1 LRRAANSPPAR
12 YDDRVVGKSV
22 PGYLV
27 AVLALTLA
35 SGVEAHAATGAPSM
49 TLTSSAFTN
58 GGTIPTEFT
67 CSGVDVS
74 PPLSWSGIPAGTES
88 LALTVIDPDAPVK
101 PFTHW
106 VIFDMPAAAT
116 ALPRAVPLAK
126 ELPDGSRQGR
136 NDFHNNGYS
145 GPCPP
150 PGPAH
155 HYHFTVLALDTVL
168 GLPGGI
174 AQPAFADSIQ
184 GHILASGELIGL
196 FGR

>member
-1 LRRAANSPPAR
+1 MLRWP
-12 YDDRVVGKSV
+12 VV
-22 PGYLV
+22 
-27 AVLALTLA
+27 VLALLA
-35 SGVEAHAATGAPSM
+35 VSGAEAHAATTPAQSM
-49 TLTSSAFTN
+49 TLTSTAFTN
-58 GGTIPTEFT
+58 GGIIPTEFT

-74 PPLSWSGIPAGTES
+74 PSLTWSGVPAGAES

-106 VIFDMPAAAT
+106 VIFDIPVAAT
-116 ALPRAVPLAK
+116 GLPRAVPLRK

-136 NDFHNNGYS
+136 NDFHLDGYS

-155 HYHFTVLALDTVL
+155 HYHFMVFALDTVL
-168 GLPGGI
+168 SLPGGV
-174 AQPAFADSIQ
+174 AEPAFADSIQ
-184 GHILASGELIGL
+184 GHVLASGELIGL

>member
-1 LRRAANSPPAR
+1 MRGRVLLLGAVAA
-12 YDDRVVGKSV
+12 
-22 PGYLV
+22 L
-27 AVLALTLA
+27 LALRLTGA
-35 SGVEAHAATGAPSM
+35 EAHAVTTPAGSM
-49 TLTSSAFTN
+49 TLTSPVFTN

-67 CSGVDVS
+67 CSGMDIS
-74 PPLSWSGIPAGTES
+74 PPLTWSGVPATTES

-106 VIFDMPAAAT
+106 LIFDIPVAAT
-116 ALPRAVPLAK
+116 GLARAVPLGK

-136 NDFHNNGYS
+136 NDFHQDGY
-145 GPCPP
+145 GGLCPP

-155 HYHFTVLALDTVL
+155 HYHFTVYALDTVL

-174 AQPAFADSIQ
+174 AEPAFADSIQ
-184 GHILASGELIGL
+184 GHVLAVGELIGL

>member
-1 LRRAANSPPAR
+1 MPRW
-12 YDDRVVGKSV
+12 
-22 PGYLV
+22 LV
-27 AVLALTLA
+27 ALLALLMATGA
-35 SGVEAHAATGAPSM
+35 EAQAATGAQSM

-74 PPLSWSGIPAGTES
+74 PPLSWSGVPAGTES

-106 VIFDMPAAAT
+106 VIFDIPAGAI
-116 ALPRAVPLAK
+116 ALPRAVPLGK

-136 NDFHNNGYS
+136 NDFHNDGYS

-155 HYHFTVLALDTVL
+155 HYHFTAFALDTVL
-168 GLPGGI
+168 NLPGGM
-174 AQPAFADSIQ
+174 AEPAFADSIQ
-184 GHILASGELIGL
+184 GHILGSGELVGL